1 MSSRE
6 CYLEDVVSGSNVE
19 PNDLGQSELR
29 AGGDAGPLGHDP
41 AAHSENDGLT

>member
-41 AAHSENDGLT
+41 AAQSENDGLT